1 MTEISA
7 RSILASV
14 SQEGIRLDTVLAR
27 YPLWI
32 HAELMTHRAF
42 SRNAASNRAIPFSR
56 MAATVRTD
64 PAVPLFWTSEQKGMG
79 GQEIE
84 DVGIRHRAE
93 TIWRAAMRDAEHS
106 AQKLSDLGIHKQMAN
121 RLLMPFQH
129 ISVLISSTDWAN
141 FDALRDHP
149 AAEPH
154 MQALARTIIDA
165 RKAATPQALKMGEW
179 HLPWLLPA
187 EQAELPLDDQKTL
200 SVARCASLSYDTVE
214 GTQMTLERAKAIV
227 GKLMSEPPDPVHA
240 SPFEHVATSDW
251 WLSTYG
257 QWMNPGSHGNFFGW
271 CQLRKTLPREAVQ
284 EPGRERFR

>member
-14 SQEGIRLDTVLAR
+14 SPEGIRIDTIVAR

-42 SRNAASNRAIPFSR
+42 SRNAASNRAIPFAR
-56 MAATVRTD
+56 MAATVRAD
-64 PAVPLFWTSEQKGMG
+64 PAVPLFWTSEQKGMQ

-84 DVGIRHRAE
+84 DPAVRERANA
-93 TIWRAAMRDAEHS
+93 IWNRALKNALADAEEL
-106 AQKLSDLGIHKQMAN
+106 AELRIHKQAAN

-129 ISVLISSTDWAN
+129 ITVQITSTDWAN

-154 MQALARTIIDA
+154 MRELARTIIDA
-165 RKAATPQALKMGEW
+165 RKAATLQYLKQGEW

-187 EQAELPLDDQKTL
+187 ELAELPLDDRKTL

-214 GTQMTLERAKAIV
+214 GTQMTLERAKALV

-240 SPFEHVATSDW
+240 SPFEHVATPDE
-251 WLSTYG
+251 WL
-257 QWMNPGSHGNFFGW
+257 PGSKRWAYPEIHGNFFGW
-271 CQLRKTLPREAVQ
+271 RQLRKMLPREAVQ
-284 EPGRERFR
+284 EPGRGRFR

>member
-32 HAELMTHRAF
+32 HAELMTHRVF

-79 GQEIE
+79 GQEIKDPE
-84 DVGIRHRAE
+84 IRAQAVA
-93 TIWRAAMRDAEHS
+93 IWNEAMRDALRH
-106 AQKLSDLGIHKQMAN
+106 AQREADLGIHKQMAN

-141 FDALRDHP
+141 FDALRDHL

-154 MQALARTIIDA
+154 MQELARTIVDA
-165 RKAATPQALKMGEW
+165 RKAATPQALKLGEW

-187 EQAELPLDDQKTL
+187 ELAELPMDDQQTL

-240 SPFEHVATSDW
+240 SPFEHVATPDEWIPWAEDW
-251 WLSTYG
+251 GWPEK
-257 QWMNPGSHGNFFGW
+257 WGNFFGW
-271 CQLRKTLPREAVQ
+271 RQLRKMMPREAVQ